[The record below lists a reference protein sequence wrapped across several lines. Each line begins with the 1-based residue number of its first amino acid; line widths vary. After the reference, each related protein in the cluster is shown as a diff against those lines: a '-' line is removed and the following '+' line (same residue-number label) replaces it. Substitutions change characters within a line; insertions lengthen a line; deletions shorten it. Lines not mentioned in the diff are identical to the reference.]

1 MNIVLVGNPNSG
13 KTTLFNALTGH
24 YEYVGNW
31 PGVTVDA
38 KEGLLRQKYI
48 KDQIVHIIDL
58 PGAYSLSPYSA
69 DERITSEAIKHA
81 KPDLIINV
89 LDASN
94 LNRSLFLSTQVLSLG
109 IPCIIAL
116 NKWDLAEQ
124 PSLEIDIQHL
134 AEDLNVAIVPVS
146 SLNRSGLHDLMDTVH
161 YFAQTP
167 QIYQPKIIDFENDT
181 ARYDWINALVKHC
194 EKRDVYTASHQF
206 QDKLDRIVANK
217 WLGLPVFALILYVVF
232 AISQTYIGPLMAD
245 TFVGWIDAFYVFVEG
260 LLGSG
265 VSPFLK
271 ALLLDG
277 IIGGVS
283 AIVGFLPL
291 IMTLFF
297 MLALLEDSGYM
308 ARVAVLM
315 DPYMKKVGLS
325 GRSIIPMVVSTG
337 CAVPGV
343 MSTRT
348 IRNDNQRRTTA
359 ILSPF
364 MPCGAKLPVIAL
376 FAGVFFNESPWVGT
390 SMYFL
395 AMAVIF
401 VAAFTIRWVT
411 GDDSKVDYFII
422 ELPTY
427 RLPSAINALRSMY
440 SQAKAFIIKAF
451 TIILVSNVVIQIMQ
465 TFTWNLSVV
474 QEGAAD
480 TSILASLASPISFI
494 LIPLGF
500 GTWQLASAAITGFIA
515 KENVVGTLAVV
526 FNITNFINTE
536 EFALIGGQSEIMS
549 IMGLS
554 TIAALA
560 FLVFNLFTPPCFA
573 AIGAMNAELRSKKWL
588 TIALSLQFSMGY
600 TIAFIFYQLGSLI
613 FYGHLQTGFVAGL
626 IIVSMIFVLFF
637 SVGYRKRKVIA

>member
-38 KEGLLRQKYI
+38 KEGMIRQKYVKEQNI
-48 KDQIVHIIDL
+48 KVIDL
-58 PGAYSLSPYSA
+58 PGAYSMSAYSA
-69 DERITSEAIKHA
+69 DERITIAAIKHA
-81 KPDLIINV
+81 KPDLIVNV

-94 LNRSLFLSTQVLSLG
+94 LNRSLFLSTQVISVG
-109 IPCIIAL
+109 VPTIIAL

-124 PSLEIDIQHL
+124 PSLDIDIQKL
-134 AEDLNVAIVPVS
+134 AEALNVAIIPVS

-161 YFAQTP
+161 YIVQAP
-167 QIYQPKIIDFENDT
+167 EIYKPRVVEFEDDT
-181 ARYDWINALVKHC
+181 ARYDWINKLVKQC
-194 EKRDVYTASHQF
+194 EKRDVYTPVHQF
-206 QDKLDRIVANK
+206 QDKLDRVVANK
-217 WLGLPVFALILYVVF
+217 WLGLPVFALILYAVF
-232 AISQTYIGPLMAD
+232 AISQTYVGPFLAD
-245 TFVGWIDAFYVFVEG
+245 YLVAWIDQFHNFVEG
-260 LLGSG
+260 LLGNN
-265 VSPFLK
+265 VSPFLH

-325 GRSIIPMVVSTG
+325 GRSIIPMVVATG

-390 SMYFL
+390 AMYFL

-401 VAAFTIRWVT
+401 VAAFVIRWVT
-411 GDDSKVDYFII
+411 GDDSKTDYFII
-422 ELPTY
+422 ELPSY
-427 RLPSAINALRSMY
+427 RIPSAHNALRSMY

-451 TIILVSNVVIQIMQ
+451 TIILISNVAIHIMQ
-465 TFTWNLSVV
+465 TFTLNLSVV
-474 QEGAAD
+474 EEGAAH
-480 TSILASLASPISFI
+480 TSILASLASPVSFL

-500 GTWQLASAAITGFIA
+500 GTWQLASSAITGFIA

-536 EFALIGGQSEIMS
+536 EFTLVSGQSEIAS
-549 IMGLS
+549 IMGLT

-573 AIGAMNAELRSKKWL
+573 AIGAMSAELRSKKWL
-588 TIALSLQFSMGY
+588 GIALSLQFSMGY
-600 TIAFIFYQLGSLI
+600 TVAFIVYQLGSLI
-613 FYGHLQTGFVAGL
+613 FLGHLQTGFIYGLALVAIIITSFFL
-626 IIVSMIFVLFF
+626 IGFN
-637 SVGYRKRKVIA
+637 KRKVIN

>member
-38 KEGLLRQKYI
+38 KEGMLKPKYV
-48 KDQIVHIIDL
+48 KDQIVNIIDL
-58 PGAYSLSPYSA
+58 PGAYSLSPFSA
-69 DERITSEAIKHA
+69 DEKITFEAIKYA

-94 LNRSLFLSTQVLSLG
+94 LNRSLFLSTQILALG
-109 IPCIIAL
+109 IPSIIAL
-116 NKWDLAEQ
+116 NKWDLTEH

-167 QIYQPKIIDFENDT
+167 QIYQPKLVEFEDDT

-194 EKRDVYTASHQF
+194 EKRDVYTPTHQF
-206 QDKLDRIVANK
+206 QDKLDRVVANK
-217 WLGLPVFALILYVVF
+217 WFGLPVFALILYVVF

-245 TFVGWIDAFYVFVEG
+245 TFVSWIDAFYVFIEG
-260 LLGSG
+260 LLGDG
-265 VSPFLK
+265 ISPFLK

-390 SMYFL
+390 AMYFL
-395 AMAVIF
+395 AMGVIF
-401 VAAFTIRWVT
+401 VAAFVIRWVT
-411 GDDSKVDYFII
+411 GDDSKTDYFII

-427 RLPSAINALRSMY
+427 RIPSAINALRSMY

-474 QEGAAD
+474 EQGAAD
-480 TSILASLASPISFI
+480 TSILASLATPVSFL

-515 KENVVGTLAVV
+515 KENVIGTLAVV

-536 EFALIGGQSEIMS
+536 EFALIGGQNEIVS

-588 TIALSLQFSMGY
+588 GIALSLQFSMGY
-600 TIAFIFYQLGSLI
+600 SIAFLFYQLGSLI
-613 FYGHLQTGFVAGL
+613 FYGHLQSGFTAGTIVIIL
-626 IIVSMIFVLFF
+626 IFIAFY
-637 SVGYRKRKVIA
+637 SVGYRKRKVLA

>member
-38 KEGLLRQKYI
+38 KEGMIRQKYVKEQTI
-48 KDQIVHIIDL
+48 KVIDL
-58 PGAYSLSPYSA
+58 PGAYSMSAYSA
-69 DERITSEAIKHA
+69 DERITIAAIKHA
-81 KPDLIINV
+81 KPDLIVNV

-94 LNRSLFLSTQVLSLG
+94 LNRSLFLSTQVISVG
-109 IPCIIAL
+109 VPTIIAL

-124 PSLEIDIQHL
+124 PSLDIDIQKL
-134 AEDLNVAIVPVS
+134 AEALNVAIIPVS

-161 YFAQTP
+161 YIVQAP
-167 QIYQPKIIDFENDT
+167 EIYKPRVVEFEDDT
-181 ARYDWINALVKHC
+181 ARYDWINKLVKEC
-194 EKRDVYTASHQF
+194 EKRDVYTPVHQF
-206 QDKLDRIVANK
+206 QDKLDRVVANK
-217 WLGLPVFALILYVVF
+217 WLGLPVFALILYAVF
-232 AISQTYIGPLMAD
+232 AISQTYVGPFLAD
-245 TFVGWIDAFYVFVEG
+245 YLVAWIDQFHNFVEG
-260 LLGSG
+260 LLGNN
-265 VSPFLK
+265 VSPFLH
-271 ALLLDG
+271 ALLLEG

-325 GRSIIPMVVSTG
+325 GRSIIPMVVATG

-390 SMYFL
+390 AMYFL
-395 AMAVIF
+395 AMLVIF
-401 VAAFTIRWVT
+401 VAAFVIRWVT
-411 GDDSKVDYFII
+411 GDDSKTDYFII
-422 ELPTY
+422 ELPSY
-427 RLPSAINALRSMY
+427 RIPSALNALRSMY

-451 TIILVSNVVIQIMQ
+451 TIILISNVAIHIMQ

-474 QEGAAD
+474 EEGAAH
-480 TSILASLASPISFI
+480 TSILASLASPVSFL

-500 GTWQLASAAITGFIA
+500 GTWQLASSAITGFIA

-526 FNITNFINTE
+526 FNITNFINTDE
-536 EFALIGGQSEIMS
+536 LTLVSGQSEIAS
-549 IMGLS
+549 IMGLT

-573 AIGAMNAELRSKKWL
+573 AIGAMSAELRSKKWL
-588 TIALSLQFSMGY
+588 GIALSLQFSMGY
-600 TIAFIFYQLGSLI
+600 TVAFIVYQLGSLI
-613 FYGHLQTGFVAGL
+613 FLGHLQTGFIYGLALVAIIITSFFL
-626 IIVSMIFVLFF
+626 IGFN
-637 SVGYRKRKVIA
+637 KRKVIN

>member
-245 TFVGWIDAFYVFVEG
+245 TFVGWIDAFYLFVEG
-260 LLGSG
+260 LLGSS

-549 IMGLS
+549 VMGLS

-573 AIGAMNAELRSKKWL
+573 AIGAMNAELRSRKWL
-588 TIALSLQFSMGY
+588 TIALTLQFSMGY

-613 FYGHLQTGFVAGL
+613 FYSHLQTGFVAGL
-626 IIVSMIFVLFF
+626 IIVSIIFISFF
-637 SVGYRKRKVIA
+637 SVGYRKRKVIG